1 MDGTVQVHRWKYARV
16 VEPVRATHLVAA
28 TDPLLVLAGDAF
40 VGEVDGWTRDGRATD
55 VAAAYRSGLAAAA
68 ALG

>member
-1 MDGTVQVHRWKYARV
+1 VQVHRWRYARV
-16 VEPVRATHLVAA
+16 VEPVGATHLVAVVE
-28 TDPLLVLAGDAF
+28 PRLVLAGDAF
-40 VGEVDGWTRDGRATD
+40 VGVVDGWTSDGRGRD